1 MPKLSIKRPL
11 DSSPVG
17 LLIDVLLHA
26 WSWGSSRHAA
36 DTVSVVATPL
46 EIGAATAD
54 DPSRR
59 GCLDYGEASELDRE
73 ERERD
78 QYPGR
83 MTAEEIDEVVD
94 RELQAYEAKWERIVG
109 HTETC
114 RWRSA
119 KSTSAT
125 VVRHGEYGQVVE
137 IKHGEVFVRVRAH
150 TQDSDEMPSVWF
162 LGGRSCEICV
172 PGMVLGLPAQ
182 PRKPVDVNVDPTDI
196 SRLLGCTE
204 ARWSDTRMVASV
216 CQDEHTTYGLRL
228 DIKLVK
234 LEIALRAIGGRSEF
248 PSLRVSH
255 GSVLD
260 RVEVDISRLILE
272 QPAH

>member
-114 RWRSA
+114 RWR
-119 KSTSAT
+119 
-125 VVRHGEYGQVVE
+125 
-137 IKHGEVFVRVRAH
+137 GEVFVRVRAH